1 MISVSQI
8 RNESAEDFRDL
19 IKEWD
24 RLCKKYPADEK
35 KSQVNDSSGAES
47 PENVLGSKS
56 INIVPKD
63 EYEVERLVD
72 ICYSD
77 LDGTNKRG
85 LKFKVRWAGY
95 GPSDDTWE
103 PIKELR

>member
-1 MISVSQI
+1 MIHNCKHLLIGILVLQI

-24 RLCKKYPADEK
+24 KLCKQYMVEEEQTQSNDFTFAGSADDAIPATANK
-35 KSQVNDSSGAES
+35 NVAE
-47 PENVLGSKS
+47 
-56 INIVPKD
+56 D

-77 LDGTNKRG
+77 LDGTSERG
-85 LKFKVRWAGY
+85 LKFKV
-95 GPSDDTWE
+95 
-103 PIKELR
+103 